1 MRLELSCDG
10 AQQTSR
16 RLRNMG
22 TRSLD
27 QSSVM
32 SAAARDTAHAIEGVP
47 EDTGRLARSVRDGAR
62 SDRKGFTITSDVPYA
77 AFVFG
82 GTRHMPA
89 RPPKVP
95 ANVAAETA
103 RRVNDDL
110 QRVTL

>member
-47 EDTGRLARSVRDGAR
+47 EDTGRLARSVRDGA
-62 SDRKGFTITSDVPYA
+62 
-77 AFVFG
+77 
-82 GTRHMPA
+82 
-89 RPPKVP
+89 
-95 ANVAAETA
+95 AETA